1 MSPALLFPAG
11 LIALA
16 ALAIPIVL
24 HIARRTESRTVDF
37 AALRWL
43 EARPKPPRSLRLEE
57 LVLLATRLILLAA
70 LALWLA
76 RPVLR
81 DVHDTRRV
89 VALAPGLD
97 AATIASAGQDGDRLV
112 WLAPGFPAVG
122 GAVPA
127 APSNVISLIRQLD
140 SELAPQTPV
149 TILVPAVLD
158 GVDAERPRLS
168 RRLDWRV
175 APAASAG
182 ANPTRRPP
190 PALNLRYAVD
200 AEDGVRY
207 FRAAATAWAAA
218 DTDPRFEAAPADQP
232 IGRDTT
238 HLIWLAP
245 GPLPAPI
252 VAWIRDGG
260 TALVALEVRA
270 PVEGETAPVW
280 RDAVGEPLAVAGRL
294 ERGRVIRFTRTLQP
308 STLPALVEPE
318 FPDALAQ
325 MLQPTAPPAQ
335 VAATDHAPLTGIP
348 PNDQPPLDLRPW
360 LALII
365 AMMFAGERWLS
376 TRRARAAAP

>member
-43 EARPKPPRSLRLEE
+43 EARPKPRRSLRLEE

-149 TILVPAVLD
+149 TILVTAVLD

-190 PALNLRYAVD
+190 LALNLRYAVD

-218 DTDPRFEAAPADQP
+218 DTDPRFDAAPADQP

-252 VAWIRDGG
+252 VAWIRNGG
-260 TALVALEVRA
+260 TALVALEARA
-270 PVEGETAPVW
+270 PVEGETVAVW

-294 ERGRVIRFTRTLQP
+294 GRGRVIRLTRTLQP
-308 STLPALVEPE
+308 SAIPALVEPG

-325 MLQPTAPPAQ
+325 MLAPSAPPAR
-335 VAATDHAPLTGIP
+335 VAATDHAPLTGAAP
-348 PNDQPPLDLRPW
+348 YDRPPLDLRPW

-365 AMMFAGERWLS
+365 ALMFAGERWLA
-376 TRRARAAAP
+376 TRRARAVAP